1 MRNRHIIYLLICL
14 LSFSCAP
21 EQVPDGDYIDFSE
34 VMNNAVTKAGGV
46 GVQKIDQDA
55 EFKAKSFGIYGYRSA
70 NGTDFNNMVFDSEE
84 AKEVSWDTSLNPDAW
99 TYSPKAKWIR
109 SNYYRFRAFWPY
121 DDCIAY
127 DALSPSSNA
136 NMLAIE
142 YSTLVDH
149 FDLMVAYATRYPIT
163 EGIGEVDMKFNHAL
177 AGVCFKVKFDTGV
190 SNSDYVTE
198 FYLQSLYPTGTLLYG
213 FDDSDPN
220 PENDAEDI
228 KWFVADAAFDVDSK
242 LYHWIDDGSKD
253 RTFTGTSS
261 ATIYDNDGLIYVIPQ
276 AVTSATTLNFKTNI
290 GESALHTARL
300 TESNTINWEPGKIY
314 TYTITIK
321 GAGITLSVDIADWNV
336 VDSNIDVNL

>member
-14 LSFSCAP
+14 LLFSCAP

-46 GVQKIDQDA
+46 GVQIIDKDD
-55 EFKAKSFGIYGYRSA
+55 EFQAKSFGIYGYRSA
-70 NGTDFNNMVFDSEE
+70 NGNDFNNIVFDSEE
-84 AKEVSWDTSLNPDAW
+84 AKEVSWSTDAW

-121 DDCIAY
+121 EDCIAY
-127 DALSPSSNA
+127 DALSTSSNA

-163 EGIGEVDMKFNHAL
+163 GGVGTVDMTFNHAL
-177 AGVCFKVKFDTGV
+177 AGVRFNVKFEDGV
-190 SNSDYVTE
+190 ITKDFVTE

-213 FDDSDPN
+213 FDDSDPD
-220 PENDAEDI
+220 PEKDAEDI
-228 KWFVADAAFDVDSK
+228 KWFVADATFDTDSK
-242 LYHWIDDGSKD
+242 LYHWVDDGSND
-253 RTFTGTSS
+253 RVFDGTTS
-261 ATIYDNDGLIYVIPQ
+261 ATIYDQDKLIYVIPQ
-276 AVTSATTLNFKTNI
+276 TVTSATTLNFKTNV

-300 TESNTINWEPGKIY
+300 TESEITWEPGKIY
-314 TYTITIK
+314 TYTVTIK
-321 GAGITLSVDIADWNV
+321 GAKITLSVDIADWNV

>member
-14 LSFSCAP
+14 LFFSCAP

-46 GVQKIDQDA
+46 GVQKIDEDD
-55 EFKAKSFGIYGYRSA
+55 ELKKESFGIYGYRSA

-84 AKEVSWDTSLNPDAW
+84 AKEVSWDTSLDPDAW

-109 SNYYRFRAFWPY
+109 SNHYRFRAFWPY

-163 EGIGEVDMKFNHAL
+163 GGVGTVDMTFNHAL
-177 AGVCFKVKFDTGV
+177 AGVCFKVEFDTGV

-213 FDDSDPN
+213 LDGSLDDL
-220 PENDAEDI
+220 EEDAKDI
-228 KWFVADAAFDVDSK
+228 KWFVADATFDTDSK
-242 LYHWIDDGSKD
+242 LYHWMDDGSND
-253 RTFTGTSS
+253 RVFTGDSP
-261 ATIYDNDGLIYVIPQ
+261 ATIYDQDGLIYVIPQ
-276 AVTSATTLNFKTNI
+276 TVTSATTLNFKTAT
-290 GESALHTARL
+290 GGSALHTAKL
-300 TESNTINWEPGKIY
+300 TDTNLTWEPGKIY

-321 GAGITLSVDIADWNV
+321 GAKITLTVDVEDWAV

>member
-14 LSFSCAP
+14 LLFSCAP

-46 GVQKIDQDA
+46 GVQKIDKVDEFQD
-55 EFKAKSFGIYGYRSA
+55 KSFGIYGYRSA
-70 NGTDFNNMVFDSEE
+70 NGTDYNNMVFDSEE
-84 AKEVSWDTSLNPDAW
+84 AKKVSWDTSLDPDAW

-109 SNYYRFRAFWPY
+109 SNHYRFIAFWPY

-142 YSTLVDH
+142 YSTLVEH

-163 EGIGEVDMKFNHAL
+163 GGVGTVNMTFNHAL
-177 AGVCFKVKFDTGV
+177 AGVCFKVKFENGV
-190 SNSDYVTE
+190 TTEDFVTE

-213 FDDSDPN
+213 FDDSDPD
-220 PENDAEDI
+220 PKKDAEDI

-242 LYHWIDDGSKD
+242 LYHWIYDGLNNKI
-253 RTFTGTSS
+253 FTGNTPS
-261 ATIYDNDGLIYVIPQ
+261 TIYDNDGLIYVIPQ
-276 AVTSATTLNFKTNI
+276 TVTSATTLNFKTNI
-290 GESALHTARL
+290 GGSALHTAKL
-300 TESNTINWEPGKIY
+300 TDTNLTWEPGKIY

-321 GAGITLSVDIADWNV
+321 GAGISLSVDIADWDV